1 MGKKKGGKGKKE
13 KSEDGLPPPPDLD
26 SQKEGAREALLTFR
40 IQGKEDSI
48 LTYEEEAENFKD
60 RNYRQKEKNYDLRT
74 VQTGYR
80 KAMLQQALEYESQE
94 AEKQEVTAE
103 AVEEAM
109 LERLQL
115 ARDMETALEDLED
128 TIVAVGQKLE
138 VERRELDK
146 WLEYKEEAVHT
157 EETRTQEMKQQMKE
171 MRDKEIQMEKQIG
184 FRPHHLSYYL
194 LAKWILCSAS
204 HTFSHSEQES
214 RMGEARLEIEAK
226 WQKRMEREKDRV
238 SEKLLDSMDKE
249 GRAEMV
255 DNGWLKREIVA
266 VGEMVTELKR
276 EVEYLEQRNLQ
287 LLEEMQREQ
296 LQQLEISI
304 GLLRASTGHT
314 RISSSHA
321 VGDSG
326 ASPSLPSL
334 VDVSK
339 NTTTSSGT
347 AGRLGQVERQTL
359 HIRGGVAPLALPPDS
374 THLPPLAQQRSCHSA
389 LPPRGTWPVTA
400 DMLDSIT

>member
-146 WLEYKEEAVHT
+146 WLEYKEETVHT

-171 MRDKEIQMEKQIG
+171 MRDKEIQME
-184 FRPHHLSYYL
+184 
-194 LAKWILCSAS
+194 
-204 HTFSHSEQES
+204 SEQES

-276 EVEYLEQRNLQ
+276 EVGYLEQRNLQ
-287 LLEEMQREQ
+287 LLEEMQRKQ
-296 LQQLEISI
+296 LQELEISI

-321 VGDSG
+321 MGDSG

-359 HIRGGVAPLALPPDS
+359 HIRGCVAPLALPPDS

>member
-171 MRDKEIQMEKQIG
+171 MRDKEIQME
-184 FRPHHLSYYL
+184 
-194 LAKWILCSAS
+194 
-204 HTFSHSEQES
+204 SEQES